1 MTIRILD
8 PNVAAKIAAGEVI
21 ERPVSVVKELTEN
34 SLDAGATNITIEIR
48 NGGMELVQVSDN
60 GHGIPLSEVSTAFER
75 HATSK
80 IQNDSDLNHIST
92 LGFRGEAL
100 PSISA
105 ISDVILTT
113 REIGS
118 EIGAEIHYRGGM
130 LVNHGTLGAAV
141 GTIVSVSELFY
152 NVPARRKF
160 LRSQMAEGARVYTL
174 VSQLALANPH
184 VRFDLISNGRER
196 FRSPGNGQFRDA
208 LSRVYSSDSLDL
220 FLDICETDSDNRSTW
235 GCVSAPSLS
244 RPNRRAINFYVN
256 GRWVQSRMLN
266 QAVAE
271 AYLGLQTVG
280 RYPIVALHLEI
291 PSDDIDVN
299 VHPAKR
305 EVRFHKEG
313 GLFTLVQR
321 SVRKALVV
329 QSPVPLV
336 EPNMAWE
343 SQKILFSK
351 PLPDAESSSKPAISE
366 EGIGHQE
373 QLVKKQLFQ
382 QSIPL
387 LRVLGQISGTY
398 IVAEGPSGLY
408 LVDQHAAHERVLF
421 EKVRRE
427 SKDGNPEMQGLLQ
440 PLPIELGSEEIDTI
454 ASEELLLQQ
463 HGFLGEIFGDRAYLL
478 RGIPAGLRN
487 IDGEMMFTEVLDLL
501 RQSRDPV
508 QASDAVAAT
517 IACHRAVRAGDTLD
531 IKEME
536 ELIRALET
544 ANNPQTCPHGRPT
557 MLHVNS
563 NDIEKEFGRKY

>member
-34 SLDAGATNITIEIR
+34 SIDSGATNVTIEIQ
-48 NGGMELVQVSDN
+48 NGGMELIRVSDN
-60 GHGIPLSEVSTAFER
+60 GHGIPLPEVTIAFER

-80 IQNDSDLNHIST
+80 IQNDSDLDRIST

-105 ISDVILTT
+105 ISDVTLTT

-118 EIGAEIHYRGGM
+118 EIGVEIRYRGGK
-130 LVNHGTLGAAV
+130 LIKDGTLGSSV
-141 GTIVSVSELFY
+141 GTIVSVTELFY

-160 LRSQMAEGARVYTL
+160 LRSQMAEGTRVHTL
-174 VSQLALANPH
+174 VTQLALANPH
-184 VRFDLISNGRER
+184 VRFHLLNNGRER
-196 FRSPGNGQFRDA
+196 FLSPGNGQFRDA
-208 LSRVYSSDSLDL
+208 LSRVYFSDSLDL
-220 FLDICETDSDNRSTW
+220 FFDICETDSENRSTW
-235 GCVSAPSLS
+235 GCISAPSLS

-256 GRWVQSRMLN
+256 HRGVQSRMLN
-266 QAVAE
+266 QAVEE
-271 AYLGLQTVG
+271 AYLGLLTVG

-291 PSDDIDVN
+291 PYDDIDVN

-313 GLFTLVQR
+313 KLFTLVQR
-321 SVRKALVV
+321 SVRKALVS

-336 EPNMAWE
+336 KPNVAWKA
-343 SQKILFSK
+343 QKVIFSK
-351 PLPDAESSSKPAISE
+351 PLPDFATYIEPDISP
-366 EGIGHQE
+366 EGMGHRE
-373 QLVKKQLFQ
+373 QLDKKQLFQ
-382 QSIPL
+382 QAIPL

-398 IVAEGPSGLY
+398 IVAEGPAGLY

-421 EKVRRE
+421 EKVRRA
-427 SKDGNPEMQGLLQ
+427 SKDGKPEVQGLLQ
-440 PLPIELGSEEIDTI
+440 PLPVELGAEEIQTI
-454 ASEELLLQQ
+454 ASGEPLLRQ

-487 IDGEMMFTEVLDLL
+487 IDGEMMFTEVLELL

-508 QASDAVAAT
+508 QANDALAAT

-531 IKEME
+531 YKEME
-536 ELIRALET
+536 ELIRALES
-544 ANNPQTCPHGRPT
+544 ANNPHTCPHGRPT